1 MYCFHVLI
9 RFSDPYL
16 SKKVGTDIFKDEMS
30 QYHSFHDQKGNLR
43 QDHLSKWDYKRTQ
56 LSHVPKQYNMI
67 ERYFQACKMEMTG
80 MIFFVVKIEYTDSS
94 GSEEGEIAL
103 PVMRCS

>member
-1 MYCFHVLI
+1 MCYKGSVN
-9 RFSDPYL
+9 PYL
-16 SKKVGTDIFKDEMS
+16 SKKVGVNIFKDEMS
-30 QYHSFHDQKGNLR
+30 QYRSFHDQKGNLR

>member
-1 MYCFHVLI
+1 
-9 RFSDPYL
+9 
-16 SKKVGTDIFKDEMS
+16 MS

>member
-1 MYCFHVLI
+1 
-9 RFSDPYL
+9 
-16 SKKVGTDIFKDEMS
+16 
-30 QYHSFHDQKGNLR
+30 
-43 QDHLSKWDYKRTQ
+43 
-56 LSHVPKQYNMI
+56 MI